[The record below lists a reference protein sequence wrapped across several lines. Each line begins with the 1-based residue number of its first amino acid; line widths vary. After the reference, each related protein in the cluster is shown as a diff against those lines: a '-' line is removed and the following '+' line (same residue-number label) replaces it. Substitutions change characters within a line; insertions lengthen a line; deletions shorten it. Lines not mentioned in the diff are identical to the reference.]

1 MNTPKNTPKTSEE
14 VKAEVAKLREMKPNI
29 RHRTSFGDDNWAAID
44 AQIKV
49 LEEGMDED
57 EIWDEWPEDEED
69 MHERDSAR
77 EALAW
82 NNGDKDSEAPSD
94 TWRSLTR
101 PQ

>member
-1 MNTPKNTPKTSEE
+1 MNTPKTPDEI
-14 VKAEVAKLREMKPNI
+14 KAEVAKLREMKPRV

-57 EIWDEWPEDEED
+57 EIYDEWPEGERD
-69 MHERDSAR
+69 MHERDSAL

-82 NNGDKDSEAPSD
+82 KNGEETEDETPSAG
-94 TWRSLTR
+94 WQSLVN
-101 PQ
+101 P